1 MEDYDSEDLDQLD
14 NLISRRRNRN
24 HHDKRSQ
31 QSNGLRRRTR
41 QNSGDRQLR
50 ASRQKY
56 EEFDDLDLSID
67 QSSDGIQTR

>member
-1 MEDYDSEDLDQLD
+1 MEDYDSEDLGDRD

-24 HHDKRSQ
+24 GSNKRSQ